1 MKFLVSWHSLESRA
15 IRCALLLLA
24 MGGTMLGCADLD
36 SALKTSEDTAG
47 PHCSSNDDGK
57 TWHLGTGHIEDIK
70 RLAPG
75 FFTPGNGRWRRQ
87 GLASE
92 VGGVSEITPVI
103 VEGSEAFELITKDVP
118 YRVRAIRLDD
128 KTGILATPGQCPQVT
143 AIDHCVDHRLRTE
156 VQVAGTAPCMGPI
169 SVPKNQ
175 ITITMGNNEHPRETL
190 VFGEPLLVAGHT
202 VGVFFS
208 LYLSGSKEPAGRVDR
223 TVNDFS
229 KALPEEVLA
238 MLRHGY
244 EVEAGLLYRNVP
256 GDLKTTEADRK
267 IAEVR
272 VALATKAAAAVTTPQ
287 QLGALIKSH
296 PLGIL
301 PGDETANA
309 AIAARIQGLIDERI
323 QAEPAPQT
331 LFDIALFVRLSEAI
345 TDYKPNVAA
354 LEPKYGPLLNQSGFN
369 EPKYQGSFMVLL
381 PNSKYTKVLEA
392 EDATNAQQG
401 EVDAKKQGAARDTE
415 DAWIEVQGRGDEL
428 ASLAYKIS
436 FGRQNFAQ
444 SRHNQRGLASMQK
457 YREGLVRDAF
467 CPAKRAFLK
476 AAGATE
482 YSRRAATHCSE
493 EAPTD
498 VGVGGVEK
506 TLTTECRA
514 AFATGC

>member
-1 MKFLVSWHSLESRA
+1 MKSGAFGNALEQRA
-15 IRCALLLLA
+15 IRGLGFLLA
-24 MGGTMLGCADLD
+24 IAGTILGCADLD
-36 SALKTSEDTAG
+36 SALNTGDDAPG
-47 PHCSSNDDGK
+47 PRCGSDNDGK

-87 GLASE
+87 ALGSE
-92 VGGVSEITPVI
+92 LGGVSEIKPVI
-103 VEGSEAFELITKDVP
+103 LDGSEAFEIITRDVP

-143 AIDHCVDHRLRTE
+143 AIDHCVDRRLKTE
-156 VQVAGTAPCMGPI
+156 IRVAGTAPCLGPI
-169 SVPKNQ
+169 SVPKDQ
-175 ITITMGNNEHPRETL
+175 ITITMANNEFPRETL
-190 VFGEPLLVAGHT
+190 VFGEPLLVTGGT

-208 LYLSGSKEPAGRVDR
+208 LYLDGSKEPAGRVDR
-223 TVNDFS
+223 TVNDLS

-244 EVEAGLLYRNVP
+244 EVPAGLLYRNVP
-256 GDLKTTEADRK
+256 GDLKTADADRK

-272 VALATKAAAAVTTPQ
+272 VAQTTKAAAAVTTPRE
-287 QLGALIKSH
+287 LGALIKSH

-301 PGDETANA
+301 PGDEAAKA
-309 AIAARIQGLIDERI
+309 AIAVRIQGLIDERI

-331 LFDIALFVRLSEAI
+331 LFDIALIIRLSEAI
-345 TDYKPNVAA
+345 GGDKPNVAA
-354 LEPKYGPLLNQSGFN
+354 LEAKYGPLLNQPGFN
-369 EPKYQGSFMVLL
+369 EPKFQGSFMVLL

-392 EDATNAQQG
+392 EDANNAQQG
-401 EVDAKKQGAARDTE
+401 EVEAKKQAADRDTE
-415 DAWIEVQGRGDEL
+415 DAWVEVQGRGDEL
-428 ASLAYKIS
+428 ASLAYKIR
-436 FGRQNFAQ
+436 FGQQNFAQ

-467 CPAKRAFLK
+467 CPAKRSFVK
-476 AAGATE
+476 AAGAAE
-482 YSRRAATHCSE
+482 FSRRAATHCSE
-493 EAPTD
+493 EAPAD

-506 TLTTECRA
+506 TLTAECRA